1 MPLCLQKTSRH
12 LLKTGIRAFLWTD
25 QARMPQCASYL
36 GKKIIN
42 ASVATQDR
50 NWCLCACSGEEV
62 TTLVLKTRSIL
73 VSLQVQCVKMSVVT
87 MCDPHDLLLSYPRL
101 LVEPKL
107 TRVAHVDMLAG
118 QLLLHYDWFT
128 SLRLFPGKL
137 SLSCN
142 NVWTQRPS
150 RKLNRYACR

>member
-1 MPLCLQKTSRH
+1 M
-12 LLKTGIRAFLWTD
+12 
-25 QARMPQCASYL
+25 
-36 GKKIIN
+36 
-42 ASVATQDR
+42 
-50 NWCLCACSGEEV
+50 

-118 QLLLHYDWFT
+118 QLLLHYD
-128 SLRLFPGKL
+128 
-137 SLSCN
+137 
-142 NVWTQRPS
+142 
-150 RKLNRYACR
+150 